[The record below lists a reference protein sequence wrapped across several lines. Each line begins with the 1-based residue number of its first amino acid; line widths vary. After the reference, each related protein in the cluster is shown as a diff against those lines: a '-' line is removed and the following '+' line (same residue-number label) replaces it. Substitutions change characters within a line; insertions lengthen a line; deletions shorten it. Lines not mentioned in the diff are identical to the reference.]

1 MRDEAVSWA
10 AQHGLL
16 VGLDSAESGPA
27 MCASFTHAP
36 MSLLPT
42 PFPREVFELALR
54 VSPSFAALCDAVSR
68 DDEFLRTSLSG
79 VIKTDEFTRRIWDIY
94 ERCGAQEGRH
104 RVELGVLRSDY
115 MLDEPSGLPLQVEVN
130 TVSTS
135 FMALSTRVGEMH
147 RHTISRVGLVS
158 HYAPRAHDGSD
169 RDLDDAAGEAFDK
182 VARFMDLGYP
192 GGPVVDRLAIDG
204 DPAAIRFPRAM
215 ANDGWDF
222 SFSGLKTA
230 VVNHVRKHPDAD
242 VNDVAASFQEAVAD
256 VLVGKARR
264 AAQEVGARGLCL
276 AGGVA
281 ANSRLRE
288 KTLDVCVEDGYRAFL
303 PSRAMCTDNAAMVA
317 AAAWWRLQADGPS
330 PLDIGANPS
339 LRLPVS

>member
-1 MRDEAVSWA
+1 MAETARASGAPADLSDETIRSMLDEAVSWA

-16 VGLDSAESGPA
+16 VGLDSAESGQA

-68 DDEFLRTSLSG
+68 DDEFLRTTLSG

-104 RVELGVLRSDY
+104 RMELGVLRSDY

-147 RHTISRVGLVS
+147 RHTISRAGLVS
-158 HYAPRAHDGSD
+158 HYAPRAAHDGSD
-169 RDLDDAAGEAFDK
+169 D
-182 VARFMDLGYP
+182 DLGDM
-192 GGPVVDRLAIDG
+192 G
-204 DPAAIRFPRAM
+204 
-215 ANDGWDF
+215 
-222 SFSGLKTA
+222 
-230 VVNHVRKHPDAD
+230 
-242 VNDVAASFQEAVAD
+242 
-256 VLVGKARR
+256 
-264 AAQEVGARGLCL
+264 
-276 AGGVA
+276 
-281 ANSRLRE
+281 
-288 KTLDVCVEDGYRAFL
+288 
-303 PSRAMCTDNAAMVA
+303 
-317 AAAWWRLQADGPS
+317 
-330 PLDIGANPS
+330 
-339 LRLPVS
+339 